1 MLVQVQAKTV
11 DDLFMHRFQTDQL
24 FVVKRSFVLVVLQN
38 REYRYVP
45 LSDRQPQVV
54 KIPPSVPHA
63 SINPNP
69 EDCLV
74 VNAVLRHGSAHER
87 DYRPLKPTVTF
98 DLTTATESLG
108 EMTRGQGEQGSRG
121 AEERLTQSETIS
133 PLHLRTSALHL
144 RTSASHNDATQAD
157 SPTTSKWLHRCLAL
171 VEFSHLLQTN
181 PQFAG
186 E

>member
-87 DYRPLKPTVTF
+87 DYRPLKPPVPF

-133 PLHLRTSALHL
+133 PLHL